1 MATHCSQ
8 AGVHRPCTSPT
19 DSTHSRCEEKKK
31 KATHYSQ
38 IGIHKKNNNKKAT
51 HCSRAG
57 SHWPCTSPPDSTHS
71 RCDHALRRWWGAWS
85 PRPRCSPACSGPTR
99 AAHPTTSATTGN
111 KNFVNL
117 YFKMKNNEQFFSL
130 IKIEVKLKY
139 ILTISAT
146 TKKLL
151 IFYFQMK
158 NNLQFF
164 SLKKIKVKLKY
175 IFLIEIMK

>member
-1 MATHCSQ
+1 
-8 AGVHRPCTSPT
+8 
-19 DSTHSRCEEKKK
+19 
-31 KATHYSQ
+31 
-38 IGIHKKNNNKKAT
+38 
-51 HCSRAG
+51 
-57 SHWPCTSPPDSTHS
+57 
-71 RCDHALRRWWGAWS
+71 
-85 PRPRCSPACSGPTR
+85 
-99 AAHPTTSATTGN
+99 
-111 KNFVNL
+111 
-117 YFKMKNNEQFFSL
+117 MKNNEQFFSL